1 MLTKGDYVNVMFT
14 RPLGLLMLGGAAV
27 ILSVGAFWMSR
38 IIKVEV

>member
-1 MLTKGDYVNVMFT
+1 
-14 RPLGLLMLGGAAV
+14 MLGGAAV